1 MKHAAAA
8 LALGL
13 GLTLIS
19 LEAPSQVVY
28 RCGNS
33 YSQVPCPRATIVEAS
48 DPRSATQRAEARTVA
63 VQQRELATAMAR
75 ERRVREREQVV
86 HRAAGFDSR
95 AAHPAAT
102 ASAHEPGKARK
113 KHRSSSHRNRPGA
126 DFIAI
131 VPGSG
136 KKPARPPE

>member
-13 GLTLIS
+13 GLS
-19 LEAPSQVVY
+19 LLSVGAPSQVVY

-33 YSQVPCPRATIVEAS
+33 YSQAPCPRATIVEAS
-48 DPRSATQRAEARTVA
+48 DPRNATQRAEARKVA
-63 VQQRELATAMAR
+63 VQQRQLATAMAR

-86 HRAAGFDSR
+86 LRAAGFDSR
-95 AAHPAAT
+95 AARPDAT
-102 ASAHEPGKARK
+102 ASAHESGKARK
-113 KHRSSSHRNRPGA
+113 KHRASSPRNRLGA

-131 VPGSG
+131 VPGGS
-136 KKPARPPE
+136 KKPVRPPA